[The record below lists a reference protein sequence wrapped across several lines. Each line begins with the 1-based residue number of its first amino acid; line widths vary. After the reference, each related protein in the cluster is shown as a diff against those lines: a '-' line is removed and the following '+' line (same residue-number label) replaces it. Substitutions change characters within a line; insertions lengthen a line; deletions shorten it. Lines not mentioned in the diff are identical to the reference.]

1 MIVCNFACSWESS
14 AYSAQERTASFS
26 PMWRGGVLFCSQH
39 RPWTILGES
48 RPDSEATGRL
58 IARLP
63 VLTVVDGCWWTRWK
77 ITFGGWC
84 NMMQLLDPKKQ
95 RSPWF
100 AKKHQKTMFFPHCLY
115 IIRVC
120 IGNSMTVWITVVIWA
135 VLPRVEGLYRNP
147 IDPQVPLTSTYN
159 LLLWDTLADH
169 HEADAEGSIVKGYP
183 GAESWL
189 EVAGGGF
196 LPITSRLG
204 CSSCSSA
211 EDLADLEIAVPQGS
225 RSKDYD
231 GRLRGQG
238 WFRGGKCEPSCTL
251 VRPSR
256 MLAMLTKFRR
266 TRNQREDDWNA
277 IKTLE

>member
-1 MIVCNFACSWESS
+1 MHRFLIVCNFACSWGSS

-58 IARLP
+58 IAWLP

-100 AKKHQKTMFFPHCLY
+100 AKKHQKIMFFPHCLY

-120 IGNSMTVWITVVIWA
+120 IGNSMTVNYCGDMSSPSSGWRTLQKSHRSTGTTYIHLQLTTVGHLGRSPW
-135 VLPRVEGLYRNP
+135 
-147 IDPQVPLTSTYN
+147 
-159 LLLWDTLADH
+159 
-169 HEADAEGSIVKGYP
+169 
-183 GAESWL
+183 
-189 EVAGGGF
+189 
-196 LPITSRLG
+196 SR
-204 CSSCSSA
+204 
-211 EDLADLEIAVPQGS
+211 
-225 RSKDYD
+225 
-231 GRLRGQG
+231 GRRLHR
-238 WFRGGKCEPSCTL
+238 
-251 VRPSR
+251 
-256 MLAMLTKFRR
+256 
-266 TRNQREDDWNA
+266 
-277 IKTLE
+277 